1 MGLAIESF
9 CSLSDFLLFWKFDS
23 SRDLNEPA
31 SKELEDLISPQRGER
46 TGDGRAC
53 GARYLSPLWKYPH
66 LAFPSAISRPTLPSP
81 GEAYSQSS
89 HTDHPPVYILFFF
102 FETTAK
108 GISSFPA
115 QRKVYHPPG
124 FCCPPTINHPLC
136 SQAPQIVPKSSS
148 KV

>member
-23 SRDLNEPA
+23 SQDLNEPA

-102 FETTAK
+102 FLKPQPKASAPSQHRGK
-108 GISSFPA
+108 F
-115 QRKVYHPPG
+115 
-124 FCCPPTINHPLC
+124 TIHLAFAAHLPSITL
-136 SQAPQIVPKSSS
+136 SVPRLPR
-148 KV
+148 